1 MSRLWTSAELKEATG
16 GLLRGEFTVQRL
28 IIDSRKVEKGDFF
41 VALPGERFDGHDFVA
56 KAIEAGACGALVS
69 RVPEN
74 LPTGASYILVEDTLA
89 ALGKIA
95 VAARARFK
103 GKVIGVTGSVG
114 KTSAKEM
121 LKTALSGVGTAYA
134 TSGNF
139 NNHIGMPLTL
149 ANLPPK
155 SDFAVL
161 EMGMNHGG
169 EIEPLSKL
177 ARPHAVLITAVEAVH
192 IEFFDSISGIARAK
206 AEIFAGLEKGG
217 TAVLIAD
224 TPEIGT
230 LKAEA
235 NRQHV
240 SNIITFGTKKE
251 AQARLID
258 YQMDANG
265 TLVEARIGETH
276 LRFRL
281 GAHGKHWAVLSL
293 GVMSVI
299 DSLKLD
305 IAACAAA
312 LATFRDLPGRGAV
325 QLLTINGKEIVII
338 DDSYNA
344 SPVSMR
350 AALSKL
356 AELHA
361 LLKRRGRR
369 IAVLGEML
377 ELGPESAVWHRG
389 LAENTVECGID
400 SIFCS
405 GTMMKHLYEALPESR
420 RGGWWKDSSELYDSL
435 VASIGSGDTLMI
447 KGSHG
452 SGMYRIAEKL
462 MTHGQAAG
470 KGEHADAL

>member
-1 MSRLWTSAELKEATG
+1 MSNLWTSAELQQATG
-16 GLLRGEFTVQRL
+16 GLLKGQFTVNRL

-56 KAIEAGACGALVS
+56 KALEAGASGALVS
-69 RVPEN
+69 HVPEN
-74 LPTGASYILVEDTLA
+74 LPKGASYILVEDTLV
-89 ALGKIA
+89 ALGKIGA
-95 VAARARFK
+95 AARTRYK
-103 GKVIGVTGSVG
+103 GKVLGVTGSVG

-121 LKTALSGVGTAYA
+121 LKVALSGVGNAYA

-155 SDFAVL
+155 SNFAVL
-161 EMGMNHGG
+161 EMGMNHAG

-177 ARPHAVLITAVEAVH
+177 ARPHAVIITAIEAVH
-192 IEFFDSISGIARAK
+192 MEFFDTIYDIARAK

-217 TAVLIAD
+217 AAVLIAD

-235 NRQHV
+235 ARLGV
-240 SNIITFGTKKE
+240 TNIVTFGTKNE
-251 AQARLID
+251 ATVRLID

-265 TLVEARIGETH
+265 TLVEARLGDTH

-293 GVMSVI
+293 GVMAVI

-312 LATFRDLPGRGAV
+312 LETFRDLPGRGAV
-325 QLLTINGKEIVII
+325 QLLSLNGKDVLVI

-369 IAVLGEML
+369 VAVLGEML
-377 ELGPESAVWHRG
+377 ELGSESAEWHRA
-389 LAENTVECGID
+389 LAENVVECGID
-400 SIFCS
+400 SVFCS
-405 GTMMKHLYEALPESR
+405 GAMMKHLYEALPESR
-420 RGGWWKDSSELYDSL
+420 RGGWWKDSSELFDSL
-435 VASIGSGDTLMI
+435 VASANSGDTLMI

-470 KGEHADAL
+470 KGEHVDAL